1 MSSSDRQFGA
11 VTVVVGDK
19 NGKYPH
25 GNSLWIRGRAST
37 AVVDPSLSVV
47 ARAAEF
53 AGRADLVVLSHAH
66 EDHLAGVHLFPQARV
81 HAHRADALGV
91 RSLAGLLTIYG
102 YEHLDAEM
110 GTFVMSQFHYA
121 PRRDVEGFEDGAV
134 FDLGDV
140 RIRAIH
146 TPGHTRGHCVL
157 LVEPDGVL
165 FLGDIDLS
173 SFGPY
178 YGDAW
183 SCLDDWERSL
193 DLVRR
198 IEARVWVSFHHVGVI
213 EDGGLFLDRLDRFAA
228 RIAEREAAIL
238 DALAEP
244 RSLADLV
251 HQRFVYPAHVTL
263 PFVDAVERRTI
274 RQHLDRVLA
283 RGQVER
289 VGPDR
294 YVKRGNA

>member
-1 MSSSDRQFGA
+1 MGA
-11 VTVVVGDK
+11 
-19 NGKYPH
+19 
-25 GNSLWIRGRAST
+25 
-37 AVVDPSLSVV
+37 
-47 ARAAEF
+47 
-53 AGRADLVVLSHAH
+53 
-66 EDHLAGVHLFPQARV
+66 
-81 HAHRADALGV
+81 
-91 RSLAGLLTIYG
+91 
-102 YEHLDAEM
+102 
-110 GTFVMSQFHYA
+110 FVMSQFHYT
-121 PRRDVEGFEDGAV
+121 PRGDVEGLDDVAV
-134 FDLGDV
+134 FDLGGV

-198 IEARVWVSFHHVGVI
+198 LEARVWVSFHHVGII
-213 EDGGLFLDRLDRFAA
+213 EDRGLFLARLERFAA
-228 RIAEREAAIL
+228 RITDREGALL

-244 RSLADLV
+244 RTLEDLV
-251 HQRFVYPAHVTL
+251 RQRFVYPAHVTL

-283 RGQVER
+283 RGQAER

-294 YVKRGNA
+294 YVRTA

>member
-1 MSSSDRQFGA
+1 MSSSDRQLGA

-25 GNSLWIRGRAST
+25 GNSLWIRGREAT

-53 AGRADLVVLSHAH
+53 AGRADLVVQSHAH

-81 HAHRADALGV
+81 HVHRADALGV

-102 YEHLDAEM
+102 YAHLDAAM

-121 PRRDVEGFEDGAV
+121 PRRDVEGFDDGAV
-134 FDLGDV
+134 FDLGGA
-140 RIRAIH
+140 RIRVIH
-146 TPGHTRGHCVL
+146 TPGHTRGHCAV

-183 SCLDDWERSL
+183 SCLDDFEASL
-193 DLVRR
+193 EVVRR
-198 IEARVWVSFHHVGVI
+198 IEARAWVSFHHVGII
-213 EDGGLFLDRLDRFAA
+213 EDRRQFLERLDRFTA
-228 RIAEREAAIL
+228 RIGAREAAIL
-238 DALAEP
+238 DALAVP
-244 RSLADLV
+244 RTLEDLV
-251 HQRFVYPAHVTL
+251 RQRFVYPAHVTL

-283 RGQVER
+283 RGQAER

-294 YVKRGNA
+294 YVRTG